1 MGGRR
6 PRPCLQHLPRPDLGP
21 RRPTG
26 HPAKA
31 HRCAGRLPALDLR
44 QPALG
49 REPLGATER
58 GAGNRNPLR
67 ENRQVLPRRPILRR
81 HLRLAQGLTGLRR
94 GTKQA
99 GERTALPRDPHS
111 PAFWRAIE
119 ALGGANPITPRGSVA
134 WLVAQYRESEDFKG
148 LADSTRASYDV
159 HLRRFENA
167 EAWGLFP
174 ARDLSAPAV
183 LKA

>member
-1 MGGRR
+1 MTENPGIHVLTDARWAELEPLIDEVRPPCKVPHDNLRDCGWPWSRRRLRAGAGPGPRTADGPGAAGLPARRAGMGGRR

-58 GAGNRNPLR
+58 VAGNRNPLR
-67 ENRQVLPRRPILRR
+67 ENRQVLSQRPTLRR
-81 HLRLAQGLTGLRR
+81 HLRLAQGLTGLS
-94 GTKQA
+94 TQLTFTPA
-99 GERTALPRDPHS
+99 HS
-111 PAFWRAIE
+111 MGP
-119 ALGGANPITPRGSVA
+119 
-134 WLVAQYRESEDFKG
+134 
-148 LADSTRASYDV
+148 
-159 HLRRFENA
+159 
-167 EAWGLFP
+167 
-174 ARDLSAPAV
+174 
-183 LKA
+183 

>member
-67 ENRQVLPRRPILRR
+67 ENRQVLPQRPILRR
-81 HLRLAQGLTGLRR
+81 HLRLAQGLTGLSKTYEEIVSDPAEKGRWR
-94 GTKQA
+94 YHEINWKARNVPINLEDLDWIDREYIKNQEEFPLVQFQVTK
-99 GERTALPRDPHS
+99 
-111 PAFWRAIE
+111 
-119 ALGGANPITPRGSVA
+119 ALGRIIGF
-134 WLVAQYRESEDFKG
+134 W
-148 LADSTRASYDV
+148 
-159 HLRRFENA
+159 
-167 EAWGLFP
+167 
-174 ARDLSAPAV
+174 
-183 LKA
+183 